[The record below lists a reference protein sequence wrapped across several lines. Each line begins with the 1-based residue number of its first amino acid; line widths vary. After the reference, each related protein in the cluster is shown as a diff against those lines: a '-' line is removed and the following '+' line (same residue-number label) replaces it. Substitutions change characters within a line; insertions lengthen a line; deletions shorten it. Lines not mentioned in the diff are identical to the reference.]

1 MVELKNIETFT
12 FWVGDDDVLEI
23 NDIKN
28 VELLFRELGS
38 DFVEN
43 ITCYENEILFDILP
57 ALLADVIRAYNLT
70 ELEFIGHFITLDSA
84 NSYRKVFK
92 AFFEKHNETGE
103 IKKLEKLKDTTYLD
117 WFINNKIPVT

>member
-23 NDIKN
+23 NDVKK

-43 ITCYENEILFDILP
+43 TTCYENEILFDILP
-57 ALLADVIRAYNLT
+57 VLLADTIRAYNLT
-70 ELEFIGHFITLDSA
+70 ELEFLSYFITLDSA
-84 NSYRKVFK
+84 SSYKKVFK
-92 AFFEKHNETGE
+92 AFFKKHSEIGE
-103 IKKLEKLKDTTYLD
+103 IKKIEKIKDTTYLD